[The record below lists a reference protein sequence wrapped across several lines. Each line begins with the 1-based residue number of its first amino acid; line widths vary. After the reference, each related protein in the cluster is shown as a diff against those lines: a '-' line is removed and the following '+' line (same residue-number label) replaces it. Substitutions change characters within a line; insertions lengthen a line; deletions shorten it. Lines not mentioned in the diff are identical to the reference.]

1 MTKLQTNLKYSITL
15 ADKNDIDEI
24 IILTEKINKDLL
36 TKGMTQ
42 WNNGY
47 PNEEVYLIDIEL
59 KSMYKMLNEK
69 GQIIG
74 IGSINQNQHPNFAEA
89 NWQDKSD
96 GFRLIYRLGID
107 PEYQN
112 NGLAGEM
119 MNFLENIALEQNAT
133 SIRLGALST
142 YDKVVNFY
150 LKRNYSIQ
158 DKKGFPVSKSV
169 YYLMEKI
176 LQG

>member
-1 MTKLQTNLKYSITL
+1 MTKLKTNLKYSIEF
-15 ADKNDIDEI
+15 ADKNDIDEVM
-24 IILTEKINKDLL
+24 ILTEKINQDLL
-36 TKGMTQ
+36 SIGMTQ

-47 PNEEVYLIDIEL
+47 PNEEVYLKDISL
-59 KSMYKMLNEK
+59 NSMYKMLNEQ
-69 GQIIG
+69 GQIIA
-74 IGSINQNQHPNFAEA
+74 IGSINKNQHPNFAEA
-89 NWQDKSD
+89 NWKDKSD
-96 GFRLIYRLGID
+96 TFRLIYRLGVD

-112 NGLAGEM
+112 KGLAGVM
-119 MNFLENIALEQNAT
+119 MDYLENVAIKEKAT

-142 YDKVVNFY
+142 YEKVVNFY

-176 LQG
+176 L